1 MLVAVLV
8 PTADSRDSRHVCEV
22 WTKQDHPAPRMGFSE
37 LTSGPGVEAKA
48 WEETQDQEDAE
59 FAEVVCLLSTVKVTC
74 NVLLNEKCSILKK
87 NSFFTDTHQHT
98 I

>member
-22 WTKQDHPAPRMGFSE
+22 WTKQDHPAPKMGFSE

-48 WEETQDQEDAE
+48 WEETQGHLLARPPDLPLEKS
-59 FAEVVCLLSTVKVTC
+59 VCRSG
-74 NVLLNEKCSILKK
+74 S
-87 NSFFTDTHQHT
+87 NSYN
-98 I
+98 